1 MYGLLR
7 VMVERPVDQELVRM
21 IVSFI

>member
-1 MYGLLR
+1 MYGVLR